1 MNLFVCYDKC
11 STCKKAH
18 AWLDEQGVTY
28 TARPIK
34 EQDPTA
40 AELADWTA
48 KSGLARG
55 KFVNTSGQLYRQM
68 QLKDKLPALS
78 DEEFFALLATDGML
92 VKRPVLVTEKGV
104 CPGFKPDRWAELL
117 GL

>member
-1 MNLFVCYDKC
+1 MNLFICYDKC
-11 STCKKAH
+11 STCKKSR
-18 AWLDEQGVTY
+18 AWLDEQGVPY

-34 EQDPTA
+34 EQNPTA
-40 AELADWTA
+40 AELAGWA
-48 KSGLARG
+48 AQSGLARG

-68 QLKDKLPALS
+68 QLKDKLPTLS

-92 VKRPVLVTEKGV
+92 VKRPLLVTEKGV
-104 CPGFKPDRWAELL
+104 CPGFKPERWAELL